1 MKKITS
7 LILAVVI
14 IFSGVTVFADSTASN
29 KMQDALIRVKQKID
43 IPKEY
48 TEFTPYSSQQNDE
61 TNYSFLWQTTEG
73 NAHIEVSADAEG
85 RILHYYSYDNSLKS
99 DKKLTIL
106 SKDEIISI
114 AESFLKKIAPEAFAN
129 NNDRLVYDEASWYV
143 NNLSYQLTFKRYR
156 DGIEV
161 KDNNA
166 SVNIKVYNDKAY
178 IRNAY
183 INFNYKAEFNDA
195 VNVID
200 DYVSKYKAAFP
211 IELIYKDEYWGYN
224 PKKEDNSNNVALV
237 YRYKNNEAGYIL
249 AESGETVTE
258 DIMDRIYFESS
269 GAVAEDSINSA
280 RKEMLTEQEIKELD
294 LVEGVISK
302 ADAELILKKLPYIN
316 FDKTLEFDYY
326 NINKSNEKYY
336 VSLSYKNNNNRYLS
350 VTADG
355 ATGEILNLYNRA
367 YHKYNKE
374 TELSDAQKNDA
385 NKKIDEFLKFATGEK
400 LRNYEQQSENVSN
413 WGVSRN
419 FDRIVNGIRYI
430 DDHIY
435 VEFDN
440 DANQITSYRL
450 DYEDKDFKDAHNVI
464 DNATAYDKILNISPL
479 KKVYIQT
486 DGIYNVCFTVTE
498 QIMLDGV
505 SGEKYLD
512 GASEKPEEF
521 KYSDI
526 EDHWAKEKINKLAEI
541 QIGFEGEKFNPDNP
555 ITQYDLLRL
564 FGAGIRYKSYLDMD
578 KDSLYDTLINESIL
592 TDAEKSP
599 DSEVK
604 RETACV
610 YMIRFGGFE
619 EVAKL
624 NDIYKVKYADAHLIS
639 QEKIGYPAILTGMGV
654 ICGSGGK
661 LRPTESITRAEAAV
675 MLYNYMVK

>member
-1 MKKITS
+1 M
-7 LILAVVI
+7 
-14 IFSGVTVFADSTASN
+14 
-29 KMQDALIRVKQKID
+29 
-43 IPKEY
+43 
-48 TEFTPYSSQQNDE
+48 
-61 TNYSFLWQTTEG
+61 
-73 NAHIEVSADAEG
+73 
-85 RILHYYSYDNSLKS
+85 
-99 DKKLTIL
+99 
-106 SKDEIISI
+106 
-114 AESFLKKIAPEAFAN
+114 
-129 NNDRLVYDEASWYV
+129 
-143 NNLSYQLTFKRYR
+143 
-156 DGIEV
+156 
-161 KDNNA
+161 
-166 SVNIKVYNDKAY
+166 
-178 IRNAY
+178 
-183 INFNYKAEFNDA
+183 
-195 VNVID
+195 ID

-355 ATGEILNLYNRA
+355 VTGEILNIYNRA
-367 YHKYNKE
+367 YHPYNKE
-374 TELSDAQKNDA
+374 TELSNAQKNDA
-385 NKKIDEFLKFATGEK
+385 NKKIDEFLKFATDEK
-400 LRNYEQQSENVSN
+400 LKNYEQQNENISN
-413 WGVSRN
+413 WGVSRS

-430 DDHIY
+430 NDSIY

-440 DANQITSYRL
+440 DTNQITSYRL
-450 DYEDKDFKDAHNVI
+450 DYEDKNFKDAQNAI
-464 DNATAYDKILNISPL
+464 DNATAYDKMLNISPL
-479 KKVYIQT
+479 KKIYIQT
-486 DGIYNVCFTVTE
+486 NGIYNVCFTPTE
-498 QIMLDGV
+498 QIMLDGI

-512 GASEKPEEF
+512 GASEKSEEF

-541 QIGFEGEKFNPDNP
+541 QIGFEGEKFNPDAP

-624 NDIYKVKYADAHLIS
+624 NDIYRVKYADAHLIS

-661 LRPTESITRAEAAV
+661 LRPTEAITRAEAAV